1 VIELAKAALD
11 IGIIVNN
18 LAMQSKFYG
27 ETLGLPKLGEIS
39 LGSTSLHIFAFG
51 DSYLKLYEF
60 PGAAADLE
68 AKPLGAERGL
78 AYLTLTVR
86 DLDHAVSML
95 LRADV
100 ELLTP
105 PAVFESKV
113 EGGSLAHIRARYAI
127 FSDPEGNRIELL
139 ELL

>member
-1 VIELAKAALD
+1 MIELAKAALD

-27 ETLGLPKLGEIS
+27 ETLGLPKVGEIS
-39 LGSTSLHIFAFG
+39 LGSSSLHIFAFG

-60 PGAAADLE
+60 PSAVANLE
-68 AKPLGAERGL
+68 AKPVGAERGL

-86 DLDHAVSML
+86 DLDNTVSML
-95 LRADV
+95 SRADV
-100 ELLTP
+100 EPLTP

-113 EGGSLAHIRARYAI
+113 EGGSLAHIRARHAM